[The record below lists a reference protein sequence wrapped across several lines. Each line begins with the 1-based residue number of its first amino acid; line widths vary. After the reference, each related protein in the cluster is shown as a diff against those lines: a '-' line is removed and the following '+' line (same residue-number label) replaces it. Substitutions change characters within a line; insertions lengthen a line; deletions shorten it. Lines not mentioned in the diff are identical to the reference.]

1 MKTGLTKYQKKI
13 IKLLEKLDTQISAQS
28 LYIKLRSSNPH
39 VGLATVYRSLETLKK
54 SGLVQSRTKLNG
66 ESLYSLVD
74 RDRHY
79 VTCVDCGDS
88 IPLDF
93 CPIKELEGRLY
104 QSLPFKIFYHTLEF
118 YGLCPLCS
126 QEREKDKHPQH
137 P

>member
-54 SGLVQSRTKLNG
+54 LGLVQSRTKLNG

-74 RDRHY
+74 RERHY
-79 VTCVDCGDS
+79 VTCVNCGES
-88 IPLDF
+88 VPLDF
-93 CPIKELEGRLY
+93 SPIKEIEDQLY
-104 QSLPFKIFYHTLEF
+104 LSLPFKIFYHTLEF

-126 QEREKDKHPQH
+126 EEREKDKHPQH
-137 P
+137 L

>member
-1 MKTGLTKYQKKI
+1 MKTELTKYQKKI

-88 IPLDF
+88 IPLNF
-93 CPIKELEGRLY
+93 CPIKELEGQIY

-126 QEREKDKHPQH
+126 QEREKHKYP
-137 P
+137 

>member
-13 IKLLEKLDTQISAQS
+13 IKLLENLDTQISAQS

-66 ESLYSLVD
+66 ESLYSLVG

-79 VTCVDCGDS
+79 VTCVDCGNS
-88 IPLDF
+88 IPLNF
-93 CPIKELEGRLY
+93 CPIKELEGQIY
-104 QSLPFKIFYHTLEF
+104 QSLSFKVFYHTLEF
-118 YGLCPLCS
+118 YGLCPLCF
-126 QEREKDKHPQH
+126 QGREENKHPQH
-137 P
+137 L

>member
-13 IKLLEKLDTQISAQS
+13 IKLLENLDTQISAQS

-88 IPLDF
+88 IPLNF
-93 CPIKELEGRLY
+93 CPIKELEGQIY
-104 QSLPFKIFYHTLEF
+104 QSLPFKVFYHTLEF

-126 QEREKDKHPQH
+126 QGREENKHPQH
-137 P
+137 L